1 MNNLSWAKNS
11 RGNYFNFSI
20 WKWEIPQFGL
30 DFMKWLKVQC
40 MTHHQYRH
48 HCNSIR
54 ATQLYKVMQLV
65 KTVCLLQAVT
75 SVTETLTTVIA
86 GGTSSGTEM
95 TTTAFTTA
103 VSEFLSIT
111 QADFV
116 SVKIT
121 SLALTIITAKVTTA
135 VADKVN
141 VQRILHRFNCFFLG
155 QHTHWNG
162 ENIIDNLQGK
172 FVCVLTFGYEI

>member
-1 MNNLSWAKNS
+1 
-11 RGNYFNFSI
+11 
-20 WKWEIPQFGL
+20 
-30 DFMKWLKVQC
+30 
-40 MTHHQYRH
+40 
-48 HCNSIR
+48 
-54 ATQLYKVMQLV
+54 MQLV

-75 SVTETLTTVIA
+75 SVTETLTTVIS

-95 TTTAFTTA
+95 TTTDFTTV

-135 VADKVN
+135 DKAN
-141 VQRILHRFNCFFLG
+141 VQRILDSTVSF
-155 QHTHWNG
+155 
-162 ENIIDNLQGK
+162 
-172 FVCVLTFGYEI
+172 